1 MKGKGFALLLLLPF
15 TLFWVAFQ
23 LAPLLWIAINSFWSE
38 MNSQWGW
45 DNYHDILTSPFYQ
58 QAFRFSLDISLW
70 SSVWGLLIALV
81 TGYSLHQLG
90 SGRLQRFLISFTNM
104 TSNFAGVPLAF
115 AFVILLGLNGCLTLL
130 LRHYGVIESFRLFSR
145 NGMVLV
151 YTWFQIP
158 LGVLLLYPAFD
169 GLKKEWQ
176 ESAALLG
183 ASRGHY
189 WWHIGLPILF
199 PALLGTFVIL
209 LANALGAY
217 ATIYAILTWCRCASP
232 RWCPVIFRWIPI
244 PAARWRC
251 CWWPLWRSSPWC
263 SSIWCGAAIS
273 MRNSHERSR
282 HVAC

>member
-1 MKGKGFALLLLLPF
+1 MKGKGVALLLLLPF

-23 LAPLLWIAINSFWSE
+23 LAPLLWIAINSFWSD

-90 SGRLQRFLISFTNM
+90 GGRLQRFLISFTNM

-183 ASRGHY
+183 ASRWRY

-217 ATIYAILTWCRCASP
+217 ATIYALTTGNFNVVPVRIAALVSGDISLDPNTGSALAILLVAIMALITLVQQYLVR
-232 RWCPVIFRWIPI
+232 
-244 PAARWRC
+244 
-251 CWWPLWRSSPWC
+251 RSYLNAKQP
-263 SSIWCGAAIS
+263 
-273 MRNSHERSR
+273 
-282 HVAC
+282 

>member
-23 LAPLLWIAINSFWSE
+23 LAPLLWIAINSFWSD

-90 SGRLQRFLISFTNM
+90 GGRLQRFLISFTNM

-183 ASRGHY
+183 ASRWRY

-217 ATIYAILTWCRCASP
+217 ATIYALTTGNFNVV
-232 RWCPVIFRWIPI
+232 PVRI
-244 PAARWRC
+244 AALVSGDISLDPNTGSALAMLLVAIMALITLVQQYLVR
-251 CWWPLWRSSPWC
+251 RSYLNAKQP
-263 SSIWCGAAIS
+263 
-273 MRNSHERSR
+273 
-282 HVAC
+282 

>member
-45 DNYHDILTSPFYQ
+45 DNYQDILTSPFYP

-70 SSVWGLLIALV
+70 SSVWGLLIALI

-183 ASRGHY
+183 ASRWRY

-217 ATIYAILTWCRCASP
+217 ATIYALTTGNFNVV
-232 RWCPVIFRWIPI
+232 PVRI
-244 PAARWRC
+244 AALVSGDISLDPNTGSALAMLLVAIMALITLVQQYLVR
-251 CWWPLWRSSPWC
+251 RSYLNAKQP
-263 SSIWCGAAIS
+263 
-273 MRNSHERSR
+273 
-282 HVAC
+282 

>member
-1 MKGKGFALLLLLPF
+1 MSKKGFALLLLLPF
-15 TLFWVAFQ
+15 ALFWVAFQ

-45 DNYHDILTSPFYQ
+45 DNYQDILTSPFYQ

-70 SSVWGLLIALV
+70 SSVWGLLIALI

-183 ASRGHY
+183 ASRWRY

-217 ATIYAILTWCRCASP
+217 ATIYALTTGNFNVV
-232 RWCPVIFRWIPI
+232 PVRI
-244 PAARWRC
+244 AALVSGDISLDPNTGSALAMLLVAIMALITLVQQYLVR
-251 CWWPLWRSSPWC
+251 RSYLNAKQP
-263 SSIWCGAAIS
+263 
-273 MRNSHERSR
+273 
-282 HVAC
+282 

>member
-45 DNYHDILTSPFYQ
+45 DNYHDIVTSPFYQ
-58 QAFRFSLDISLW
+58 QAFRFSLDISFW
-70 SSVWGLLIALV
+70 SSVCGLLIALV

-90 SGRLQRFLISFTNM
+90 GGRLQRFLISFTNM

-217 ATIYAILTWCRCASP
+217 ATIYALTTGNFNVV
-232 RWCPVIFRWIPI
+232 PVRI
-244 PAARWRC
+244 AALVSGDISLDPNTGSALAMLLVAIMALITLVQQYLVR
-251 CWWPLWRSSPWC
+251 RSYLNAKQP
-263 SSIWCGAAIS
+263 
-273 MRNSHERSR
+273 
-282 HVAC
+282 

>member
-1 MKGKGFALLLLLPF
+1 MKGKGLALLLLLPF

-45 DNYHDILTSPFYQ
+45 DNYQDILTSPFYQ
-58 QAFRFSLDISLW
+58 QAFHFSLDISLW
-70 SSVWGLLIALV
+70 SSVYGLVIALI
-81 TGYSLHQLG
+81 TGYSLHQIG
-90 SGRLQRFLISFTNM
+90 GGRLQRFLISFTNM

-183 ASRGHY
+183 ASRWRY

-217 ATIYAILTWCRCASP
+217 ATIYALTTGNFNVV
-232 RWCPVIFRWIPI
+232 PVRI
-244 PAARWRC
+244 AALVSGDISLDPNTGSALAMLLVAIMALITLVQQYLVR
-251 CWWPLWRSSPWC
+251 RSYLNAKQP
-263 SSIWCGAAIS
+263 
-273 MRNSHERSR
+273 
-282 HVAC
+282 

>member
-23 LAPLLWIAINSFWSE
+23 LAPLLWIAINSFWSD

-58 QAFRFSLDISLW
+58 QAFRFSLDISIW
-70 SSVWGLLIALV
+70 SSIWGLLIALV

-90 SGRLQRFLISFTNM
+90 GGRLQRFLISFTNM

-130 LRHYGVIESFRLFSR
+130 LRHYGVIEGFRLFSR

-183 ASRGHY
+183 ASRWRY

-217 ATIYAILTWCRCASP
+217 ATIYALTTGNFNVV
-232 RWCPVIFRWIPI
+232 PVRI
-244 PAARWRC
+244 AALVSGDISLDPNTGSALAMLLVAIMALITLVQQYLVR
-251 CWWPLWRSSPWC
+251 RSYLNAKQP
-263 SSIWCGAAIS
+263 
-273 MRNSHERSR
+273 
-282 HVAC
+282 

>member
-1 MKGKGFALLLLLPF
+1 MKGKGIALLLLLPF
-15 TLFWVAFQ
+15 TLFWIAFQ
-23 LAPLLWIAINSFWSE
+23 LAPLLWIAINSFWSD

-90 SGRLQRFLISFTNM
+90 GGRLQRFLISFTNM

-183 ASRGHY
+183 ASRWRY

-217 ATIYAILTWCRCASP
+217 ATIYALTTGNFNVV
-232 RWCPVIFRWIPI
+232 PVRI
-244 PAARWRC
+244 AALVSGDISLDPNTGSALAMLLVAIMALITLVQQYLVR
-251 CWWPLWRSSPWC
+251 RSYLNAKQP
-263 SSIWCGAAIS
+263 
-273 MRNSHERSR
+273 
-282 HVAC
+282 

>member
-23 LAPLLWIAINSFWSE
+23 LAPLLWIAINSFWSD

-45 DNYHDILTSPFYQ
+45 DNYYDILTSPFYQ

-90 SGRLQRFLISFTNM
+90 GGRLQRFLISFTNM

-183 ASRGHY
+183 ASRWRY

-217 ATIYAILTWCRCASP
+217 ATIYALTTGNFNVV
-232 RWCPVIFRWIPI
+232 PVRI
-244 PAARWRC
+244 AALVSGDISLDPNTGSALAMLLVAIMALITLVQQYLVR
-251 CWWPLWRSSPWC
+251 RSYLNAKQP
-263 SSIWCGAAIS
+263 
-273 MRNSHERSR
+273 
-282 HVAC
+282 